1 MHLTMRKQIINVPCK
16 RLFEFSVAARSR
28 LLEMS

>member
-16 RLFEFSVAARSR
+16 CSFEFSVAARSR